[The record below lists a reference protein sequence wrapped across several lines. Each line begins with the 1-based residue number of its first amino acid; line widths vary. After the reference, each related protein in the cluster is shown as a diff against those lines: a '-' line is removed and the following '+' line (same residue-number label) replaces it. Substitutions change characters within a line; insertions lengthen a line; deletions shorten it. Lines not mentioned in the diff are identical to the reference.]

1 MLAHDEVITVD
12 WKGIAMSTE
21 NLNIVFKKIIFK
33 TFY

>member
-1 MLAHDEVITVD
+1 MLAHEVITVD

-21 NLNIVFKKIIFK
+21 NLKIVFKKIISK